1 VGLFG
6 TLDARHSC
14 RVYRSQICWIGGRN
28 LENRPSV
35 QTWLY
40 VTLRALSPSSTSE
53 KIYQWSSPS
62 KVFRRPHLEMT
73 FP

>member
-1 VGLFG
+1 VASSELW
-6 TLDARHSC
+6 TRDICA
-14 RVYRSQICWIGGRN
+14 VYRSAGVWGRN
-28 LENRPSV
+28 LENRRSV
-35 QTWLY
+35 QTWRY
-40 VTLRALSPSSTSE
+40 VALRALSPSSTSE